1 MGTAST
7 ASKVIALVDKRGVG
21 ALARSYGISRRQA
34 EHLDVAAR
42 RAVAVGLDLDP
53 ELVPHD
59 TVRVAE
65 VARDSVPAVEP
76 ASVDLDGEAET
87 RARRIRALLP
97 SDRMR
102 AELEL
107 SARAATMERNLGHG
121 HLEWT
126 AELAVLQ
133 RTLELV
139 RGVVV

>member
-7 ASKVIALVDKRGVG
+7 AGKVIALVDKRGVG

-34 EHLDVAAR
+34 EQLDVQAR
-42 RAVAVGLDLDP
+42 RAVALDLDP
-53 ELVPHD
+53 DLVPRD

-65 VARDSVPAVEP
+65 VSRDSVPVAEP
-76 ASVDLDGEAET
+76 APVDLDGGAEV
-87 RARRIRALLP
+87 RARRIRALPP

-102 AELEL
+102 TELEL
-107 SARAATMERNLGHG
+107 SARAATMERNLSHG

-126 AELAVLQ
+126 AELAVLK

-139 RGVVV
+139 RGAVV

>member
-1 MGTAST
+1 M
-7 ASKVIALVDKRGVG
+7 G

-34 EHLDVAAR
+34 EQLEVAAR
-42 RAVAVGLDLDP
+42 RAVALGLDLDP
-53 ELVPHD
+53 DLVPRD

-65 VARDSVPAVEP
+65 VARDSVPPAEP
-76 ASVDLDGEAET
+76 APVDLDGEAEV
-87 RARRIRALLP
+87 RARRIRALPP

-121 HLEWT
+121 HLEWA
-126 AELAVLQ
+126 AELAVIK